1 MVGFPS
7 ACMRHP
13 CLDACKV
20 CFAPPPEHETEQV
33 RLDRIKKAHAKM
45 LKKGYNRKGVF
56 GTGDS

>member
-1 MVGFPS
+1 
-7 ACMRHP
+7 MRHP

-45 LKKGYNRKGVF
+45 LKKGYSRKGVF
-56 GTGDS
+56 GPGDS